1 MYITVLVGTLAVF
14 SSLYRK
20 RKANK
25 AASLKPWF
33 GPHYARDIYLTLLH
47 QENTKVPDTILKAAL
62 LRRAT
67 EDIRRI
73 IALRQA
79 KGSLQQLLQKGNISD
94 DLWTRFTVA
103 EAEIQEEL
111 RDVVLEANAF
121 KDGWG
126 NTIFQTANEMA
137 NAQRIR
143 DRTDEVTKQA
153 EAERKW
159 WDEKRKRSQ
168 RELLGEVNSD
178 EDGVLVESAAKKQ
191 AKVGA

>member
-1 MYITVLVGTLAVF
+1 MDPVYCSRGRDRRGPLLDKTPNSVRHVLM
-14 SSLYRK
+14 
-20 RKANK
+20 NC
-25 AASLKPWF
+25 
-33 GPHYARDIYLTLLH
+33 
-47 QENTKVPDTILKAAL
+47 
-62 LRRAT
+62 
-67 EDIRRI
+67 
-73 IALRQA
+73 
-79 KGSLQQLLQKGNISD
+79 
-94 DLWTRFTVA
+94 
-103 EAEIQEEL
+103 IQEL

-121 KDGWG
+121 KEGWG

-159 WDEKRKRSQ
+159 WDEKRKRAQ

-191 AKVGA
+191 AKIGA